1 MDRLIQFS
9 TLCDDLFS
17 KLTSNLQIILTTIS
31 ALPEDVHHHLGE
43 EIDDLCRF
51 IQQEFLS
58 LYSRPPKIGFNFE
71 TPISHKPFMTHLF
84 GYFSS
89 ILTSSQSTLQSYLDS
104 TGASRSLQSIMNS
117 THHNKGGPKN
127 QIFQNK
133 STNFKNQNDKNG
145 PKISDDIIIS
155 RITSAIMHYIL
166 NQSISNSLCRSYIN
180 FNNNAHH
187 NININR
193 LSQYSTNF
201 HISRLHHFLSLPNRY
216 YQPNNSQTL
225 LYGYFYQQ
233 LRHQPALTTSLLI
246 PQTFTTQ
253 LQLLITQGKFDSVDN
268 IPGLGHVYGETT
280 EYRDV
285 IKLFPSQYGQFIYR
299 MYHTMIKTAGN
310 DTNVLANQHHHST
323 NVNNT
328 QINLLQT
335 IFVKMMDKYQLNLQ
349 NEKNQQKQH
358 INQHYDSPILQI
370 GQSTS
375 PVQRSAQSI
384 EIELGNY
391 RTGGGGGG
399 GGYVQFW
406 QNQQLQKQI
415 LNRKKVFNNFNSR
428 KNFNDTQV
436 DHSIDTLLSI
446 LVNNVHRII
455 TNDRNIGNGA

>member
-1 MDRLIQFS
+1 
-9 TLCDDLFS
+9 
-17 KLTSNLQIILTTIS
+17 
-31 ALPEDVHHHLGE
+31 
-43 EIDDLCRF
+43 
-51 IQQEFLS
+51 
-58 LYSRPPKIGFNFE
+58 
-71 TPISHKPFMTHLF
+71 
-84 GYFSS
+84 
-89 ILTSSQSTLQSYLDS
+89 
-104 TGASRSLQSIMNS
+104 
-117 THHNKGGPKN
+117 
-127 QIFQNK
+127 
-133 STNFKNQNDKNG
+133 
-145 PKISDDIIIS
+145 
-155 RITSAIMHYIL
+155 
-166 NQSISNSLCRSYIN
+166 
-180 FNNNAHH
+180 
-187 NININR
+187 
-193 LSQYSTNF
+193 
-201 HISRLHHFLSLPNRY
+201 
-216 YQPNNSQTL
+216 
-225 LYGYFYQQ
+225 
-233 LRHQPALTTSLLI
+233 
-246 PQTFTTQ
+246 
-253 LQLLITQGKFDSVDN
+253 
-268 IPGLGHVYGETT
+268 
-280 EYRDV
+280 
-285 IKLFPSQYGQFIYR
+285 
-299 MYHTMIKTAGN
+299 MIKTAGN

-399 GGYVQFW
+399 GYVQFW